1 MQITPINTHKITPQD
16 SSLARLLDQYVTAIP
31 ERSILAVTSKIVS
44 LCEGRVVKNDG
55 VDENDLVAR
64 ESDRFLPPGKY
75 GFSLTLNNNILIPN
89 AGIDQSNSDGGF
101 ILWPEDAQQSAN
113 KAREHLTTRFDL
125 REFGVIITDSKTSP
139 LRWGTTGIAT
149 AHSGFSALNSYVG
162 KPDIFGAPMR
172 VTRANIMDGLAAS
185 AVLVMGEGS
194 EQTPMALIQDLPSI
208 QFQSRNPTQDELDEL
223 QIAMEDDLYAP
234 LLTSVDWLTARR

>member
-1 MQITPINTHKITPQD
+1 
-16 SSLARLLDQYVTAIP
+16 
-31 ERSILAVTSKIVS
+31 
-44 LCEGRVVKNDG
+44 
-55 VDENDLVAR
+55 
-64 ESDRFLPPGKY
+64 
-75 GFSLTLNNNILIPN
+75 
-89 AGIDQSNSDGGF
+89 
-101 ILWPEDAQQSAN
+101 
-113 KAREHLTTRFDL
+113 
-125 REFGVIITDSKTSP
+125 
-139 LRWGTTGIAT
+139 
-149 AHSGFSALNSYVG
+149 
-162 KPDIFGAPMR
+162 MR